1 MADFDLGEGLRR
13 VFLAGV
19 GALATGVELGQQS
32 FEKSQQIVDGLVKKG
47 ELTVEQGKAL
57 NTELKHKAQ
66 EAKEKAEEK
75 TEGAKEQSDAGAAPK
90 IFPRRLR
97 CLACRSSTPCRPIP
111 RAAMP
116 ATHGMIRRGKSA
128 SGRTVR
134 RKTAS

>member
-66 EAKEKAEEK
+66 EAKEKAEAMELVQK
-75 TEGAKEQSDAGAAPK
+75 QSDAGAAAEDPS
-90 IFPRRLR
+90 P
-97 CLACRSSTPCRPIP
+97 AEGS
-111 RAAMP
+111 AA
-116 ATHGMIRRGKSA
+116 
-128 SGRTVR
+128 
-134 RKTAS
+134 

>member
-1 MADFDLGEGLRR
+1 MSGLPGRGFHLIAETTPPLSRYATGGGNLGTTSNQIMADFDLGEGLRR

-75 TEGAKEQSDAGAAPK
+75 TEGAKEQSDAGAAAEDPS
-90 IFPRRLR
+90 P
-97 CLACRSSTPCRPIP
+97 AEGS
-111 RAAMP
+111 AA
-116 ATHGMIRRGKSA
+116 
-128 SGRTVR
+128 
-134 RKTAS
+134 

>member
-19 GALATGVELGQQS
+19 GALATGVE
-32 FEKSQQIVDGLVKKG
+32 KSQQIVDDLVKKG

-75 TEGAKEQSDAGAAPK
+75 TEGAKEQSDAGAAAEDPS
-90 IFPRRLR
+90 P
-97 CLACRSSTPCRPIP
+97 AEGS
-111 RAAMP
+111 AA
-116 ATHGMIRRGKSA
+116 
-128 SGRTVR
+128 
-134 RKTAS
+134 

>member
-57 NTELKHKAQ
+57 NKAQ

-75 TEGAKEQSDAGAAPK
+75 TEGAKEQSDAGAAAEDPS
-90 IFPRRLR
+90 P
-97 CLACRSSTPCRPIP
+97 AEGS
-111 RAAMP
+111 AA
-116 ATHGMIRRGKSA
+116 
-128 SGRTVR
+128 
-134 RKTAS
+134 

>member
-32 FEKSQQIVDGLVKKG
+32 FEKSQQIVD

-75 TEGAKEQSDAGAAPK
+75 TEGAKEQSDAGAAAEDPS
-90 IFPRRLR
+90 P
-97 CLACRSSTPCRPIP
+97 AEGS
-111 RAAMP
+111 AA
-116 ATHGMIRRGKSA
+116 
-128 SGRTVR
+128 
-134 RKTAS
+134 

>member
-66 EAKEKAEEK
+66 EPRRRPRKRLR
-75 TEGAKEQSDAGAAPK
+75 APRSRAMPVPPRRS
-90 IFPRRLR
+90 FPGGRLR

-116 ATHGMIRRGKSA
+116 AT
-128 SGRTVR
+128 
-134 RKTAS
+134 TA

>member
-75 TEGAKEQSDAGAAPK
+75 TEGAKEQSDAGAAAEDP
-90 IFPRRLR
+90 FP
-97 CLACRSSTPCRPIP
+97 AEGS
-111 RAAMP
+111 AA
-116 ATHGMIRRGKSA
+116 
-128 SGRTVR
+128 
-134 RKTAS
+134 

>member
-75 TEGAKEQSDAGAAPK
+75 TEEKTEGVKEQSDAGAAAEDPS
-90 IFPRRLR
+90 P
-97 CLACRSSTPCRPIP
+97 AEGS
-111 RAAMP
+111 AA
-116 ATHGMIRRGKSA
+116 
-128 SGRTVR
+128 
-134 RKTAS
+134 